1 MTFFGTPS
9 DIYRLGVGALL
20 LNNQNQVF
28 VAQRIDTPGAW
39 QMPQGG
45 IDKGE
50 DPRKTVMRELGEE
63 IGTNHAEIIA
73 ETTDWLI
80 YDLPDE
86 LRNNVWGGKYRGQK
100 QKWFA
105 LRFTG
110 TDADIDLSADDHPE
124 FDTWRWVEIGQLTD
138 LIVPFK
144 RLLYEN
150 IVDEFRYL
158 AKPTL

>member
-110 TDADIDLSADDHPE
+110 TDADIDLSADDPPE
-124 FDTWRWVEIGQLTD
+124 FDKWRWVEMGQLTD

-144 RLLYEN
+144 RSLYEN
-150 IVDEFRYL
+150 IVDEFGYL